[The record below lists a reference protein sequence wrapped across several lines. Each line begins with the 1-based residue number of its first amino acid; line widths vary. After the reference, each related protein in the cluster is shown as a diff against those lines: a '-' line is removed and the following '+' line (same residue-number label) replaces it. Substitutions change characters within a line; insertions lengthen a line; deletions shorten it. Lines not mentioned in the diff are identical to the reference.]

1 MFHSIL
7 VPVDGSAHAA
17 RALAEAADIARSAD
31 AGLTVMTCV
40 PDPSGWLLSGGGWGA
55 AVDLGAI
62 ARESEQEYRAML
74 DGAVSAVS
82 GVTVAAVVAY
92 GRAAPAIVEQVERGA
107 HDLIV
112 MGSRGRGNLR
122 SLLLGSVSHQV
133 LQTSPAAVL
142 IVHAP
147 EPQD

>member
-1 MFHSIL
+1 
-7 VPVDGSAHAA
+7 
-17 RALAEAADIARSAD
+17 
-31 AGLTVMTCV
+31 
-40 PDPSGWLLSGGGWGA
+40 
-55 AVDLGAI
+55 
-62 ARESEQEYRAML
+62 ML
-74 DGAVSAVS
+74 DGVVSALS
-82 GVTVAAVVAY
+82 GFTAAAVVAY
-92 GRAAPAIVEQVERGA
+92 GPAAPAILEQVERGE

-112 MGSRGRGNLR
+112 MGSRGRGNVR